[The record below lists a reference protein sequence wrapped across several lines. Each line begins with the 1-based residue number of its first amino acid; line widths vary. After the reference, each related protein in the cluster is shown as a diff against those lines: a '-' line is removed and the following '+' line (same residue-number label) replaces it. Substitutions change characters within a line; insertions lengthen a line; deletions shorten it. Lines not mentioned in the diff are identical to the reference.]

1 MMVLKRLAA
10 FFLATFCIFCFASCA
25 YTGGGSKSPEKT
37 DILALDLETLEEYI
51 EIGKYK
57 GIEIALGER
66 ARGEAVWDAVIKGSN
81 VKSYPEKQVYY
92 YMDQLRGQYR
102 YYAEQAGL
110 SYEQTLEKLGIDEG
124 DILREAKE
132 LTQGDII
139 YAIVVKKENI
149 SLSDGEKQTLFPK
162 YVDKYVSEYG
172 YTKEYV
178 EQNMADEIYG
188 SMLYDKTTEFL
199 IVNNTFE

>member
-1 MMVLKRLAA
+1 MGLKRLAA
-10 FFLATFCIFCFASCA
+10 IFFATLCIFCLTSCA
-25 YTGGGSKSPEKT
+25 YTGGRSEPPEKT
-37 DILALDLETLEEYI
+37 DILALELSALEEYI
-51 EIGKYK
+51 EIGEYK
-57 GIEIALGER
+57 EIKITLGER
-66 ARGEAVWDAVIKGSN
+66 DRGEAVWDAVIKASN
-81 VKSYPEKQVYY
+81 IKGYPEKQVYY

-102 YYAEQAGL
+102 YYAEQAGV
-110 SYEQTLEKLGIDEG
+110 SYEQMLEKLGIDEG

-132 LTQGDII
+132 LTKGDII

-149 SLSDGEKQTLFPK
+149 SLSDDEKQTLFSK

-199 IVNNTFE
+199 IVNNIFE

>member
-1 MMVLKRLAA
+1 MVLKRLAA
-10 FFLATFCIFCFASCA
+10 FFLATFCIFCLASCA
-25 YTGGGSKSPEKT
+25 YGGGGSEASEEV
-37 DILALDLETLEEYI
+37 DILALDLDALEEYI
-51 EIGKYK
+51 EIGEYK
-57 GIEIALGER
+57 GMVITLGESE
-66 ARGEAVWDAVIKGSN
+66 RGAAAWNAVSEGSN
-81 VKSYPEKQVYY
+81 VKSYPEEQVYY

-110 SYEQTLEKLGIDEG
+110 SYEQMLEKLGINEG

-132 LTQGDII
+132 LTKGDII
-139 YAIVVKKENI
+139 YAIVLKKENI
-149 SLSDGEKQTLFPK
+149 SLGDSEKEALFSK

-178 EQNMADEIYG
+178 EENMADEIYG

-199 IVNNTFE
+199 IVNNIFE